1 MFDSA
6 TIQMLVKGLW
16 ESLYM
21 IFFSTF
27 LSYVIGLPL
36 GVILVVTDKQGIHPM
51 PILNKILGFIVN
63 ILRSVPFII
72 LLLAISPF
80 TRLIV
85 GTTLGTNATI
95 VALVVSASPYIAR
108 LVESSIKEVDA
119 GVIEAAQSMGS
130 TPFQIVYKVLVP
142 EAKPSL
148 IVGAAIAITT
158 ILGYTA
164 MAGFV
169 GGGGLGDIAIRYGYQ
184 RYQTD
189 IMMVTVV
196 ILVILVQIFQ
206 EFGIRLAKTGDKR
219 INK

>member
-36 GVILVVTDKQGIHPM
+36 GVILVVTDKQGIRPM

-206 EFGIRLAKTGDKR
+206 EVGIRLAKTGDKR